1 MTLMKSLLLGSAAT
15 LVVVAGAQAAD
26 LPTKKGAPAAEYVKV
41 CKVGDIAGFIIPGS
55 DTCLKISGYVNAQI
69 AVGNVK
75 DECAGL
81 GDCAATGASTSAAK
95 YVSDIG
101 FSTRGQVNFDAVTNT
116 AMGPLLAHIEIQSN
130 SGIGFDPLGNGAV
143 LNAGYVQWAGITA
156 GKHGSFYDYL
166 AGGDTWKDFFSPD
179 HSGTPINL
187 LAYTASF
194 GGGFSATL
202 SLEQNELVSGRQHS
216 ASRHRVRRLP
226 ASATLS
232 GTPLGVRAPDIV
244 AALDVTQSWGG
255 AHLAGVAHNVRVDGT
270 STQSATTDLD
280 TWGYGVIGGVTF
292 NLPMLSAGSKIAFQG
307 AYAHGAIG
315 YSGAGSPAW
324 GEQDQ
329 GFNTNGNGTLFPM
342 ADAIYDRQRTRWTL
356 SNAWS
361 AAAQLTWK
369 VSPNFEIDPEVAY
382 ASVDYGSTAATYWG
396 TDCRRRRPP
405 GGSARCSTGRRSRT
419 SISRSTP
426 STSCRISRR
435 RSVGPRGRR
444 RLPATTRT
452 ASTAACT
459 SSARSDRTR
468 NSVANLGP
476 GAKAP
481 GFFVVRRQHAGGSRL
496 SGLRATVTERRRA
509 CGLRRRYSHAKIC
522 RASDA
527 RCSMYLLQHAVA
539 KRRLRPNLGFFAV

>member
-75 DECAGL
+75 DEYWAGTN
-81 GDCAATGASTSAAK
+81 DVRSASK
-95 YVSDIG
+95 YVDSIG

-130 SGIGFDPLGNGAV
+130 SGVGFDPLGNGAV
-143 LNAGYVQWAGITA
+143 LNAGYVQWAGVTA

-202 SLEQNELVSGRQHS
+202 SLEQNESVSGFAGNAVSSTLKLNS
-216 ASRHRVRRLP
+216 AAVTSI
-226 ASATLS
+226 S
-232 GTPLGVRAPDIV
+232 GTALGVRAPDIV
-244 AALDVTQSWGG
+244 ASLDVTQSWGG
-255 AHLAGVAHNVRVDGT
+255 AHLAGVAHNDRYEIAATLNGA
-270 STQSATTDLD
+270 SYASADVD

-307 AYAHGAIG
+307 AYADGAIG

-329 GFNTNGNGTLFPM
+329 GFNTNGNGLLFPM
-342 ADAIYDRQRTRWTL
+342 ADGVFD
-356 SNAWS
+356 
-361 AAAQLTWK
+361 
-369 VSPNFEIDPEVAY
+369 DPELAY
-382 ASVDYGSTAATYWG
+382 ASVAYDSGTAADWG
-396 TDCRRRRPP
+396 VSPKATAWWVGAVFDWSPVKNLDFALDAVYESSHQTTP
-405 GGSARCSTGRRSRT
+405 VGWTLTNGPFQNNADGFNGR
-419 SISRSTP
+419 
-426 STSCRISRR
+426 
-435 RSVGPRGRR
+435 
-444 RLPATTRT
+444 LH
-452 ASTAACT
+452 
-459 SSARSDRTR
+459 
-468 NSVANLGP
+468 
-476 GAKAP
+476 
-481 GFFVVRRQHAGGSRL
+481 VVRS
-496 SGLRATVTERRRA
+496 
-509 CGLRRRYSHAKIC
+509 
-522 RASDA
+522 
-527 RCSMYLLQHAVA
+527 
-539 KRRLRPNLGFFAV
+539 F

>member
-15 LVVVAGAQAAD
+15 LVVAAGAQAAD

-41 CKVGDIAGFIIPGS
+41 CQVGSIAGFIIPGS

-69 AVGNVK
+69 AMGNVK
-75 DECAGL
+75 DERQTQW
-81 GDCAATGASTSAAK
+81 TGIASVTQVTTHAAK

-130 SGIGFDPLGNGAV
+130 SGTGFDPLGNGAV

-179 HSGTPINL
+179 HSGTPTNL
-187 LAYTASF
+187 LAYTATF

-202 SLEQNELVSGRQHS
+202 SLEQNDSRSGINTPYAYTFLAVSYSGTDYS
-216 ASRHRVRRLP
+216 
-226 ASATLS
+226 S

-255 AHLAGVAHNVRVDGT
+255 AHLAGVAHNVRVED
-270 STQSATTDLD
+270 SDADSDLD

-307 AYAHGAIG
+307 AYAHGAIA
-315 YSGAGSPAW
+315 YSGVTSPAW

-342 ADAIYDRQRTRWTL
+342 ADAIQSGEDIWTL
-356 SNAWS
+356 SNSWT

-369 VSPNFEIDPEVAY
+369 VSPNFEIDPEIAY
-382 ASVDYGSTAATYWG
+382 ASVDYGSAAAKYWFATLSQKATAWWVGAVFDWSPVKNLDFALDAVYE
-396 TDCRRRRPP
+396 
-405 GGSARCSTGRRSRT
+405 SSHQ
-419 SISRSTP
+419 STP
-426 STSCRISRR
+426 VYWAGHSGGASFNNDSD
-435 RSVGPRGRR
+435 GFNGR
-444 RLPATTRT
+444 LH
-452 ASTAACT
+452 
-459 SSARSDRTR
+459 
-468 NSVANLGP
+468 
-476 GAKAP
+476 
-481 GFFVVRRQHAGGSRL
+481 VVRS
-496 SGLRATVTERRRA
+496 
-509 CGLRRRYSHAKIC
+509 
-522 RASDA
+522 
-527 RCSMYLLQHAVA
+527 
-539 KRRLRPNLGFFAV
+539 F

>member
-1 MTLMKSLLLGSAAT
+1 MTLTKSLLLGSTAA
-15 LVVVAGAQAAD
+15 LVVVASAQAAD

-69 AVGNVK
+69 AMGNVS
-75 DECAGL
+75 DEREIAVIG
-81 GDCAATGASTSAAK
+81 GVGAFELPTHAAK

-130 SGIGFDPLGNGAV
+130 SGTGFDPLGNGAV

-194 GGGFSATL
+194 GGGFSATV
-202 SLEQNELVSGRQHS
+202 SLEQNESVAG
-216 ASRHRVRRLP
+216 VNIP
-226 ASATLS
+226 AFAGTSSFTMGIS

-244 AALDVTQSWGG
+244 GALDVTQSWGG
-255 AHLAGVAHNVRVDGT
+255 AHLAGVAHNVRLEYSGLGASDV
-270 STQSATTDLD
+270 D

-307 AYAHGAIG
+307 AYAHGAIA

-342 ADAIYDRQRTRWTL
+342 ADAIVTSPTSWSL

-369 VSPNFEIDPEVAY
+369 VSPNFEIDPEIAY
-382 ASVDYGSTAATYWG
+382 ANVDYGSTASREWAEALSQKAYAWWVGAVFDWSPVKNLDFALDAVYESSHQATPYGWTTLSNG
-396 TDCRRRRPP
+396 TFHNNSD
-405 GGSARCSTGRRSRT
+405 GFNAR
-419 SISRSTP
+419 
-426 STSCRISRR
+426 
-435 RSVGPRGRR
+435 
-444 RLPATTRT
+444 LH
-452 ASTAACT
+452 
-459 SSARSDRTR
+459 
-468 NSVANLGP
+468 
-476 GAKAP
+476 
-481 GFFVVRRQHAGGSRL
+481 VVRS
-496 SGLRATVTERRRA
+496 
-509 CGLRRRYSHAKIC
+509 
-522 RASDA
+522 
-527 RCSMYLLQHAVA
+527 
-539 KRRLRPNLGFFAV
+539 F

>member
-1 MTLMKSLLLGSAAT
+1 MTLTKSLLLGSAAT

-69 AVGNVK
+69 AVGNVS
-75 DECAGL
+75 DERQAQVIGFL
-81 GDCAATGASTSAAK
+81 TTGEVTTSAAK
-95 YVSDIG
+95 YVNDIG

-130 SGIGFDPLGNGAV
+130 SGVGFDPLGNGAV

-202 SLEQNELVSGRQHS
+202 SLEQNESVTGVNFGYAYTTSFSSTSFNYAGTYH
-216 ASRHRVRRLP
+216 A
-226 ASATLS
+226 S
-232 GTPLGVRAPDIV
+232 GTALGVRAPDIV

-255 AHLAGVAHNVRVDGT
+255 AHLAGVAHNVRLEFDSEA
-270 STQSATTDLD
+270 STDVD

-292 NLPMLSAGSKIAFQG
+292 NLPMLSPGSKIAFQG
-307 AYAHGAIG
+307 AYAHGAIA

-329 GFNTNGNGTLFPM
+329 GFNTNGNGTLFGM
-342 ADAIYDRQRTRWTL
+342 ADAIYTGDGTWSL

-369 VSPNFEIDPEVAY
+369 VSPNFEIDPEIAY
-382 ASVDYGSTAATYWG
+382 ASVDYGSNAGNYWDGLLSQKATAWWVGAVFDWSPVKNLDFALDAVYE
-396 TDCRRRRPP
+396 
-405 GGSARCSTGRRSRT
+405 SSHQ
-419 SISRSTP
+419 STP
-426 STSCRISRR
+426 
-435 RSVGPRGRR
+435 VGWAFFSGTGAFHNDSDGFNA
-444 RLPATTRT
+444 RLH
-452 ASTAACT
+452 
-459 SSARSDRTR
+459 
-468 NSVANLGP
+468 
-476 GAKAP
+476 
-481 GFFVVRRQHAGGSRL
+481 VVRS
-496 SGLRATVTERRRA
+496 
-509 CGLRRRYSHAKIC
+509 
-522 RASDA
+522 
-527 RCSMYLLQHAVA
+527 
-539 KRRLRPNLGFFAV
+539 F

>member
-1 MTLMKSLLLGSAAT
+1 MTLAKSLLLGSAAT

-69 AVGNVK
+69 AGGNVK
-75 DECAGL
+75 DEYF
-81 GDCAATGASTSAAK
+81 ASSNTVTSAAK
-95 YVSDIG
+95 YVNDLG

-130 SGIGFDPLGNGAV
+130 SGVGFDPLGNGAV

-194 GGGFSATL
+194 GGGFSATV
-202 SLEQNELVSGRQHS
+202 SLEQNESVAGVVLPQYN
-216 ASRHRVRRLP
+216 ASSVTITNLYH
-226 ASATLS
+226 AS
-232 GTPLGVRAPDIV
+232 GTPLGVRAPDIIGS
-244 AALDVTQSWGG
+244 LDVTQSWGG
-255 AHLAGVAHNVRVDGT
+255 AHLAGVAHNIRLEYNSNA
-270 STQSATTDLD
+270 STDVD

-292 NLPMLSAGSKIAFQG
+292 NLPMLSPGSKIAFQG
-307 AYAHGAIG
+307 AYAHGAIA

-324 GEQDQ
+324 GETDQ

-342 ADAIYDRQRTRWTL
+342 ADALYTGGDTWKL

-369 VSPNFEIDPEVAY
+369 VSPNFEIDPEIAY
-382 ASVDYGSTAATYWG
+382 ASVTYDATNWLMSQKATAWWVGAVFDWSPVKNLDFALDAVYE
-396 TDCRRRRPP
+396 
-405 GGSARCSTGRRSRT
+405 SSHQ
-419 SISRSTP
+419 STP
-426 STSCRISRR
+426 NGWTT
-435 RSVGPRGRR
+435 VLYGPYSNNADGFNGR
-444 RLPATTRT
+444 LH
-452 ASTAACT
+452 
-459 SSARSDRTR
+459 
-468 NSVANLGP
+468 
-476 GAKAP
+476 
-481 GFFVVRRQHAGGSRL
+481 VVRS
-496 SGLRATVTERRRA
+496 
-509 CGLRRRYSHAKIC
+509 
-522 RASDA
+522 
-527 RCSMYLLQHAVA
+527 
-539 KRRLRPNLGFFAV
+539 F